1 MRRERSRLKDL
12 TREGRITAKDYTLF
26 SMETKEMENGN
37 KGNGK
42 WKQRKWKMETKEEK
56 FHDFHL

>member
-1 MRRERSRLKDL
+1 LKDL

-37 KGNGK
+37 KGGK
-42 WKQRKWKMETKEEK
+42 VSRFPFVELK
-56 FHDFHL
+56 H

>member
-1 MRRERSRLKDL
+1 MRRERSRLKNL

-37 KGNGK
+37 TGGK
-42 WKQRKWKMETKEEK
+42 VSRFPFVELK
-56 FHDFHL
+56 H